1 MTLILNEIHLL
12 DSLNKTVLVAAA
24 DRRISRPDGSHDST
38 RKKLFHIPYLN
49 GTISYFGLAAFPR
62 KRKTK
67 PQYLSNWLPNFI
79 NKQSDVPDLQTF
91 AQNLRDE
98 LHEVIPQAILQTEAS
113 GFHICGYNSQG
124 LPDFW
129 YFSNIGRME
138 DFEYLDLRPRYD
150 PPSSHF
156 LERDARKEFGWD
168 GSNPSSARN
177 GAWLYRNGD
186 IRAHVTAWKTLDYAF
201 SELFTFPNFKQ
212 PSNLDEY
219 RKYVKFKFEVIA
231 FFYNKW
237 AKKEI
242 IARPIDVLI
251 CSKPRAKQDDIL
263 LKLMIDNTL
272 DTRQAFPTTGSSGS
286 SLALLKDIYLSWPSS
301 LSAGS
306 ASAEGFPYDVN
317 DASDCD

>member
-12 DSLNKTVLVAAA
+12 DGLNKTVLVAAA
-24 DRRISRPDGSHDST
+24 DRRISKPDRSYDST
-38 RKKLFHIPYLN
+38 RKKLFPIPYLN
-49 GTISYFGLAAFPR
+49 GAISYFGLAAFPP
-62 KRKTK
+62 KGTTK
-67 PQYLSNWLPNFI
+67 LQYLSNWLPNFI
-79 NKQSDVPDLQTF
+79 NEQSEVSDLQTF

-98 LHEVIPQAILQTEAS
+98 LHEVIPLAILQENAS

-138 DFEYLDLRPRYD
+138 DFEYLDLKPRYD

-168 GSNPSSARN
+168 GSNPSSVQSGN
-177 GAWLYRNGD
+177 QLYRNGD

-201 SELFTFPNFKQ
+201 SRLFTFPNFKQ
-212 PSNLDEY
+212 PSSLDEY
-219 RKYVKFKFEVIA
+219 GEYVKFKFEVIA
-231 FFYNKW
+231 YFYKKW

-242 IARPIDVLI
+242 IARPIDVFI
-251 CSKPRAKQDDIL
+251 YSNTREKQSGIL
-263 LKLMIDNTL
+263 ERVIDSIS
-272 DTRQAFPTTGSSGS
+272 DTRGGFFPTTGSSGS
-286 SLALLKDIYLSWPSS
+286 SLALLEDDLSWPTS

-306 ASAEGFPYDVN
+306 ASAEGFPYDVD
-317 DASDCD
+317 DASGCD